1 MQTNLETINAIISKG
16 KSLLQGLI
24 LALPLAESQHL
35 PSESSQLQLSLHI
48 LRKCSYLW
56 CLSKYNRKSWAI
68 AQIILNI
75 KEDNLKSNDFLVG
88 VLLF

>member
-1 MQTNLETINAIISKG
+1 MQTHLGTINAIISRG

-48 LRKCSYLW
+48 LCKCSYLR

-68 AQIILNI
+68 AHIILNI
-75 KEDNLKSNDFLVG
+75 KEDNLKSTDFLVG